1 VKALFQAVT
10 GERTAANVSFG
21 GLVLLAAAVLAV
33 SVPSIHF
40 TRNANF
46 IATFWPSNAIVLA
59 VLLRSSRNATN
70 YAGILASG
78 AVAIFVANLS
88 ATMAP
93 ALATAL
99 AAANAAEVG
108 VATALL
114 LRLDPGIDLTR
125 IRSLS
130 IFILAAGIAAPLAGA
145 SIGAATLGSAHT
157 AAPWPQIWLSWYAA
171 DALGMVIIGPFLLTL
186 NSASWR
192 ALHEEGRY
200 GEAAAILAVIVGVV
214 VVASYF
220 RAFLFIIVPVVLTAI
235 FRFRVAGAAVVLL
248 VVALFGTV
256 FIVQGIGSPLLLQT
270 TPAERLLALQI
281 FLASTA
287 LWSFPVAAVL
297 AERDRLLADL
307 DAANSCL
314 AAENERKSQMV
325 TGLHRRLV
333 NAEEQER
340 LRLSHEL
347 HDQTGQTLAAALLEL
362 GRIERQVGGLER
374 DRLQRLRGQVEEIA
388 QTVHRISWELRPA
401 AIDELGLA
409 SALANY
415 ASEWSLQFGI
425 ATDFHSGNADLDGL
439 SDEIRMAIYRIVG
452 EALTNVAKHAR
463 GAGAVS
469 IVITCERSLL
479 HLTIEDNGCGFDPAA
494 VPAPAAK
501 HANSGL
507 GLAGMRERLALV
519 GGELEVESSP
529 GLGTTLFA
537 RIPLSSQMPA
547 SDLAPPKQARVAR
560 TA

>member
-1 VKALFQAVT
+1 MKALLQAMA
-10 GERTAANVSFG
+10 GEKTAANVSFG
-21 GLVLLAAAVLAV
+21 GLLLLATAVLAV
-33 SVPSIHF
+33 SVPSIHY
-40 TRNANF
+40 TRSANF

-59 VLLRSSRNATN
+59 VLLRSSRNAAN

-78 AVAIFVANLS
+78 AGAIFIANLS
-88 ATMAP
+88 GAIAP
-93 ALATAL
+93 TLAAALAG
-99 AAANAAEVG
+99 ANAAEAG
-108 VATALL
+108 VAAALL
-114 LRLDPGIDLTR
+114 LRFDPAVDLTR
-125 IRSLS
+125 IRSLY

-145 SIGAATLGSAHT
+145 SIGAAALGSAHS
-157 AAPWPQIWLSWYAA
+157 AVWPQIWVSWYAA
-171 DALGMVIIGPFLLTL
+171 DALGMVIVGPFLLTL

-192 ALHEEGRY
+192 ALREQGRY
-200 GEAAAILAVIVGVV
+200 GEAAAILAAIVGVV

-220 RAFLFIIVPVVLTAI
+220 RAFFFIIVPVVLAAI

-248 VVALFGTV
+248 VVTLFATV
-256 FIVQGIGSPLLLQT
+256 FIIRDIGSPLLLQT
-270 TPAERLLALQI
+270 TPADRMLALQI

-297 AERDRLLADL
+297 AQRDRLLADL

-325 TGLHRRLV
+325 TGLHHRLV
-333 NAEEQER
+333 HAEEQER

-347 HDQTGQTLAAALLEL
+347 HDQTGQTLAAALPEL
-362 GRIERQVGGLER
+362 GRIERQVGALER

-401 AIDELGLA
+401 AINELGLA
-409 SALANY
+409 SALTDY
-415 ASEWSLQFGI
+415 ASEWSFQFGV
-425 ATDFHSGNADLDGL
+425 ATDFHSGNVDLDGL
-439 SDEIRMAIYRIVG
+439 SDQIRMTIYRIVG

-463 GAGAVS
+463 GASAVS
-469 IVITCERSLL
+469 IVVTCERSLL

-494 VPAPAAK
+494 MPAPAAK

-537 RIPLSSQMPA
+537 RIPLSSQMRA
-547 SDLAPPKQARVAR
+547 SNLAPSTEARVAR
-560 TA
+560 TG